1 MTEAYNVEQS
11 INNSSINLGYP
22 KKNVSFPIARMT
34 HFFSKSKK
42 KIRLT
47 SQRSKYFNLQAHNL
61 VLLTSIGMM

>member
-11 INNSSINLGYP
+11 INNSSINLGHP

-42 KIRLT
+42 K
-47 SQRSKYFNLQAHNL
+47 SDAL
-61 VLLTSIGMM
+61 VKEASTLIFKHTILFY